1 MEYAKNIKRLQS
13 IVNALREYREYNT
26 HILERNA
33 ALVVSAPHTIN
44 LRAIILQDVH
54 VVTHLKAIDVCLEL
68 LARAIATQRRMHS
81 QMPWL
86 DELEHSTICRTL
98 QVDTELNESLPCAT
112 TSPPMSPVLNQI
124 RRASDTRDLENTLN
138 DLRLHVEEPR
148 AAAGV
153 KQHPELLAKPL
164 ASQPLG
170 HIDQA

>member
-33 ALVVSAPHTIN
+33 ALVISAPHTIN

-98 QVDTELNESLPCAT
+98 QIDTELNESLSCQP
-112 TSPPMSPVLNQI
+112 SPPISPLANQV
-124 RRASDTRDLENTLN
+124 RRASDTRDLENTLH

-153 KQHPELLAKPL
+153 KQHPEFLAKPL
-164 ASQPLG
+164 ASQPLC

>member
-33 ALVVSAPHTIN
+33 ALVVSAPDTIN

-54 VVTHLKAIDVCLEL
+54 VVAHLKATDVCLEL
-68 LARAIATQRRMHS
+68 LARTIATQRRMHS

-86 DELEHSTICRTL
+86 DALEHSSTL
-98 QVDTELNESLPCAT
+98 QLDTE
-112 TSPPMSPVLNQI
+112 SPSPLANQA
-124 RRASDTRDLENTLN
+124 RPKAPRAGYAGSDTRDLEDTFH